1 MYATNYLETAVLNLF
16 RGQSIGAPTNVYMAL
31 FLNNPSETGQ
41 AGTEVS
47 YSGYARQAVSF
58 SAPAS
63 MNGSIGIQNSGDITF
78 AKAPVAIG
86 TITHIGIMDSL
97 TGGNMLLYAE
107 LTESLTVIAD
117 EAPVIVSGE
126 AQWWITGNLSDA
138 YKTKVLNLLRAT
150 NLSGFVPYLSL
161 WSGSP
166 ENSGAELSG
175 GGYSRVALTF
185 GAPTEQS
192 SGQSKI
198 SNSVRVTTN
207 RSTEPWGTWSYTAIM
222 DAAANGTP
230 AFYIARTAKEVR
242 KGMLIIVEVG
252 DLGLLL
258 N

>member
-1 MYATNYLETAVLNLF
+1 MYATNYLENAVLNLF
-16 RGQSIGAPTNVYMAL
+16 RGQSFAAPTTVYMAL

-47 YSGYARQAVSF
+47 YTNYARQPVTF
-58 SAPAS
+58 SAPAA
-63 MNGSIGIQNSGDITF
+63 MNGGIGVQNSGDITY
-78 AKAPVAIG
+78 AKTSVPLG

-97 TGGNMLLYAE
+97 SGGNMLLYSE

-126 AQWWITGNLSDA
+126 AQWWFTGNLSDA
-138 YKTKVLNLLRAT
+138 YKTKVLNILRAT
-150 NLSGFVPYLSL
+150 NVAGFVPYLSF

-166 ENSGAELSG
+166 ESGGAELSG
-175 GGYSRVALTF
+175 GGYARVALTF
-185 GAPTEQS
+185 GAPEEQS

-198 SNSVRVTTN
+198 SNSVRATTY
-207 RSTEPWGTWSYTAIM
+207 RSTEPWGTWAFTVIM
-222 DAAANGTP
+222 DAASNGVP
-230 AFYIARTAKEVR
+230 AFYIQRSAKDVR

>member
-1 MYATNYLETAVLNLF
+1 MYATNYFEIAVLNLL
-16 RGQSIGAPTNVYMAL
+16 RGQSIAAPSAVYMAL

-47 YSGYARQAVSF
+47 YSGYSRQAVTF
-58 SAPAS
+58 SAPAA
-63 MNGSIGIQNSGDITF
+63 MNGGIGIQNSGDITY
-78 AKAPVAIG
+78 AKAAVAIG

-126 AQWWITGNLSDA
+126 AQWWLTGNMSDA
-138 YKTKVLNLLRAT
+138 YKTKILNILRAM
-150 NLSGFVPYLSL
+150 NLSGFTPYLSL
-161 WSGSP
+161 WNGSP

-175 GGYSRVALTF
+175 GGYARVALTF
-185 GAPTEQS
+185 GAPEEQS

-207 RSTEPWGTWSYTAIM
+207 RSTEAWGTWAYTSIM
-222 DAAANGTP
+222 DAASNGTP
-230 AFYIARTAKEVR
+230 AFYIQRTAKEIR